1 MERKELR
8 DDIHKAAPISARL
21 RNLLKHSLRPADQQ
35 RPEILRRIA
44 VDALGKELR
53 AQLTPSLI
61 KVLQPE
67 RGLFPRADLFG
78 PMTRLQSDVVSHLDA
93 NPGASLT
100 QAMTEAATGLVA
112 SIRNESEA
120 AMIAAGGN
128 RREILAGADA
138 FERALRAAIPDALNN
153 CITPTAPSFTDVK
166 VTLAELL
173 PLGRRARV
181 SIQ

>member
-1 MERKELR
+1 MR

-35 RPEILRRIA
+35 RPELLRRIA
-44 VDALGKELR
+44 VDALSKELR
-53 AQLTPSLI
+53 AQLTPSLV

-67 RGLFPRADLFG
+67 RGLFPRADLLG

-100 QAMTEAATGLVA
+100 QAMAEAAEGMVV

-120 AMIAAGGN
+120 AMIAAGGS
-128 RREILAGADA
+128 RRDVLPGAEA
-138 FERALRAAIPDALNN
+138 FERALRAAVLDAVNV
-153 CITPTAPSFTDVK
+153 CVTPTAPSFTDVK
-166 VTLAELL
+166 VTLVELL
-173 PLGRRARV
+173 PLGPKARART
-181 SIQ
+181 Q